1 MPRHNI
7 DPTNESRT
15 RPTPQSLLP
24 ETPARPPPNHISVQ
38 RPLASRPLPRYTR
51 SVMRIRPLAH
61 AARLVLAATFALSLG
76 ACGSSAP
83 KPPSSAIETLRA
95 GGARQTDGEALGR
108 WLLGELIVPGGETK
122 RAQSA
127 REALEKS
134 TDKKGLFA
142 SFARGFDNDSRG
154 RFRAA
159 ALGYLDALEAARVS
173 DHPDAQMIAWF
184 AATHLMRLR
193 SSVTNLW
200 ETARPVV
207 VKSLDQPGNIGWR
220 ARASLAEWWAGD
232 GLHKEPPVAG
242 KDSQDVLAERLGC
255 VLKARLAGPFG
266 HRAPNDPMRHFDA
279 EKPGPWP
286 PVFAAD
292 PRRSV
297 RPRVLATERTGC
309 HLAPSDSTEGG
320 IFYAETYVDLPAERD
335 VLIVVQAV
343 FALFV
348 DDVEVVRRDP
358 SAWGAW
364 PRSVAHVRLS
374 KGRHRILARVGSANT
389 AMRIL
394 QPNGLPLGA
403 ETSDDPA
410 PPYVLTPPTILSDP
424 NVLDPFLTALGVPHP
439 LRTVRPANPRDTDD
453 PISRFLAASIAH
465 IEGQDDV
472 ASVLLEPLVKDSSKA
487 TGSTLATQAS
497 FVEKDPIFPQNDA
510 RDLVK
515 DIRGRAAVKDPELW
529 WPRLWLAFDEAEKL
543 GPTEATKKIAELA
556 DHFREVPEILK
567 ALGQLYGRIGWN
579 VEHARTVRETAA
591 RFPDDVEALRALLN
605 LHDERGDIAEADKV
619 AARITELDPDAELK
633 LDRALERHDFGAAIR
648 ELEEIG
654 KKHKDRKDI
663 AGRISYLLTRAGAQ
677 RESLESLERAVR
689 KDATD
694 VGARMALADA
704 RMARGD
710 RGALRAALIE
720 AIQTGS
726 EADAL
731 REAIELLE
739 GTTELTPYRIDAKKV
754 IAEFEA
760 SGETLPGT
768 AARVLDYSALWVH
781 GDGSARMLEHEII
794 YIQSREAI
802 EEHAEQ
808 RVPRGLVLRLRTV
821 KKDGRVLEPEFV
833 EGKPTV
839 TMPHLEEGDYI
850 ETETLYTLRGDGQGG
865 RRFEGPRW
873 FFREEKI
880 PYFRSEFVVI
890 SPKNRPLDVEAT
902 GAGVPK
908 AIVTE
913 NGAFIT
919 RRFQVRKSP
928 ALPQE
933 PASAPLQEFLPNVRV
948 GWGINLEDTLARAVD
963 VVDHKTPHDPRL
975 KRIAESIVT
984 GSPPDAE
991 KPEKRP
997 TSIDEQARRI
1007 YRWVLANIEQ
1017 GNEGDGR
1024 QIVLGKSGN
1033 RTAAFLYLC
1042 RLVGID
1048 ASLGMVRDRLTAP
1061 PTGPFSEAESLNS
1074 IAVRIVTERGPR
1086 WMIVNEK
1093 FAPYGYLPS
1102 ALRGQ
1107 PAAVL
1112 VPGVPR
1118 ETTPATG
1125 SPDGVTYDG
1134 NVDLRADGSA
1144 ILDLEQRYDGK
1155 FAILL
1160 RTALETLPDA
1170 QRDEV
1175 IETRLVGQSL
1185 PGARLRKLEVKNLG
1199 DLDAPLVLAM
1209 NLEMNDFARVN
1220 GNEITISPP
1229 FAVRLGALASL
1240 PSRETPLY
1248 IAEQSAMFSSVQLR
1262 VKLPNGARVTTK
1274 LTEFKSTDGT
1284 RSSQVKDRV
1293 EQDMLIFDRV
1303 VGIPAGRVQPD
1314 AYTNFQAFIQEA
1326 DTALRK
1332 DIVISVSR

>member
-1 MPRHNI
+1 
-7 DPTNESRT
+7 
-15 RPTPQSLLP
+15 
-24 ETPARPPPNHISVQ
+24 
-38 RPLASRPLPRYTR
+38 
-51 SVMRIRPLAH
+51 MRIRPLAH

-83 KPPSSAIETLRA
+83 KAPATPIEALRA
-95 GGARQTDGEALGR
+95 AGTRQTDGEALGR
-108 WLLGELIVPGGETK
+108 WLLGELLVPGGETA
-122 RAQSA
+122 RARTA
-127 REALEKS
+127 RAALEK
-134 TDKKGLFA
+134 TPNNKGLFA
-142 SFARGFDNDSRG
+142 SLARGFDADSRG
-154 RFRAA
+154 HFRAA
-159 ALGYLDALEAARVS
+159 ALGYLDAVDAARVS
-173 DHPDAQMIAWF
+173 DHPDAQMVAWF
-184 AATHLMRLR
+184 AATHLLRLR

-200 ETARPVV
+200 ETARPTVL
-207 VKSLDQPGNIGWR
+207 KSMDQPGNIGWR
-220 ARASLAEWWAGD
+220 ARGALAEWWAAD

-242 KDSQDVLAERLGC
+242 KDTEDVMAERFGC
-255 VLKARLAGPFG
+255 VAKARLAGPFG
-266 HRAPNDPMRHFDA
+266 HRAPSDPMNHFDA

-309 HLAPSDSTEGG
+309 HLGPSESTEGG
-320 IFYAETYVDLPAERD
+320 IFYVETYVDLPAERD
-335 VLIVVQAV
+335 VVIVVQAV
-343 FALFV
+343 LAMFV
-348 DDVEVVRRDP
+348 DDVEVVRRNP
-358 SAWGAW
+358 NAWGEW
-364 PRSVAHVRLS
+364 PRSAAHLRLS
-374 KGRHRILARVGSANT
+374 KGRHRILARVGTANT
-389 AMRIL
+389 AIRIL
-394 QPNGLPLGA
+394 QPNGLPSGL

-410 PPYVLTPPTILSDP
+410 PPYVLTPPAILSDP
-424 NVLDPFLTALGVPHP
+424 NVLDPFLTALDVPRP
-439 LRTVRPANPRDTDD
+439 IRTVRPAAPRDTND

-465 IEGQDDV
+465 IESQDDI
-472 ASVLLEPLVKDSSKA
+472 ASVLLEPLVKDTSKA
-487 TGSTLATQAS
+487 TASALATQAS

-515 DIRGRAAVKDPELW
+515 DIRTRAALKDPELW

-567 ALGQLYGRIGWN
+567 ALGQLYARIGWN

-619 AARITELDPDAELK
+619 AARITELDPDAEIA

-654 KKHKDRKDI
+654 RKHKDRKDI

-677 RESLESLERAVR
+677 RESLESLERALR
-689 KDATD
+689 KDMTD
-694 VGARMALADA
+694 AGARMALADA

-710 RGALRAALIE
+710 RGALRAALVE
-720 AIQTGS
+720 AIQTG
-726 EADAL
+726 ADTDAL
-731 REAIELLE
+731 RDAIELVE

-781 GDGSARMLEHEII
+781 GDGTARMLEHEII
-794 YIQSREAI
+794 CIQSREGI

-808 RVPRGLVLRLRTV
+808 RLPRGLVLRLRTI

-880 PYFRSEFVVI
+880 PYFRSEFVVV

-908 AIVTE
+908 PVVTE

-933 PASAPLQEFLPNVRV
+933 PASAPSQEFLPNVRV

-963 VVDHKTPHDPRL
+963 TVNNKTPLDPRL
-975 KRIAESIVT
+975 ARIAESIVT
-984 GSPPDAE
+984 ESAPDAE
-991 KPEKRP
+991 TPGKRP
-997 TSIDEQARRI
+997 ASIDEQARRI

-1017 GNEGDGR
+1017 GNEADGR
-1024 QIVLGKSGN
+1024 RIVLGKSGN

-1061 PTGPFSEAESLNS
+1061 STGPFSEAESFN
-1074 IAVRIVTERGPR
+1074 AVAIRLVTERGPR
-1086 WMIVNEK
+1086 WMVVHEK
-1093 FAPYGYLPS
+1093 FAPYGHLPS
-1102 ALRGQ
+1102 NLRGQ
-1107 PAAVL
+1107 PAVLL
-1112 VPGVPR
+1112 VPGIPR
-1118 ETTPATG
+1118 ETTPMTG
-1125 SPDGVTYDG
+1125 APDGVTYDG
-1134 NVDLRADGSA
+1134 SVDLRADGSA
-1144 ILDLEQRYDGK
+1144 ILDLEQRYEGK

-1170 QRDEV
+1170 QREEA

-1248 IAEQSAMFSSVQLR
+1248 ISEQSAMFSTVHLR
-1262 VKLPNGARVTTK
+1262 IKLPDGSRVTTN
-1274 LTEFKSTDGT
+1274 LVNSSSNDGT
-1284 RSSQVKDRV
+1284 RSSVVKDRV
-1293 EQDMLIFDRV
+1293 EQDTLIFDRV

-1314 AYTNFQAFIQEA
+1314 AYSAFQSFIREA
-1326 DTALRK
+1326 ETALRK
-1332 DIVISVSR
+1332 DIVISVGQR